1 MNANDFLT
9 MNGFSDLY
17 SNLGRG
23 ASFAAAFS
31 RRPHDLGS
39 QGACDIIALEDHLE
53 DGMEPVSLNIG
64 IEEEYQIID
73 PATRELRSYVQRFLE
88 RGNVVLPDQVRPE
101 FLQSQVE
108 AGTRICRDVAE
119 ARQELIRVRRSI
131 CKMAER
137 EGLWVAAAGTHPFS
151 SWARQEVSP
160 FGRYPELVRFLQDV
174 GRRLLIFGMHIHIGI
189 EDRDLLID
197 VMNQIRYFLPHL
209 LALSTSSPF
218 WHGRDTGLKSYRSV
232 VFESLPR
239 TGIPLQFISYADYRH
254 YVDVLLSTHS
264 LDEPTHIWWDVR
276 PSEKF
281 PTLEIRIPDMCTQV
295 DETLC
300 LVALVQAIIAKLVR
314 LRRANQSWR
323 IYRKNLLDENKW
335 RAVRYGIY
343 GNLIDLG
350 KAQEA
355 PYADLMAEILA
366 WIDDVVDELGSRAE
380 VEYVDRILS
389 RGASAD
395 RQIEVY
401 RRAGHFEAV
410 VDHVVEETRSG
421 LT

>member
-1 MNANDFLT
+1 MHS
-9 MNGFSDLY
+9 G
-17 SNLGRG
+17 LGATQR
-23 ASFAAAFS
+23 
-31 RRPHDLGS
+31 
-39 QGACDIIALEDHLE
+39 CDIIGSDSMFKPTLT
-53 DGMEPVSLNIG
+53 IG

-88 RGNVVLPDQVRPE
+88 QGQTVLPDQIRPE

-108 AGTRICRDVAE
+108 AGTRICHNIRE
-119 ARQELIRVRRSI
+119 ARHELIRMRRSI
-131 CKMAER
+131 WELAER

-160 FGRYPELVRFLQDV
+160 FGRYPELARFLQDV

-189 EDRDLLID
+189 EDRELLID
-197 VMNQIRYFLPHL
+197 VMNQLRYFLPHV

-239 TGIPLQFISYADYRH
+239 TGIPQQFSAYADYRS
-254 YVDVLLSTHS
+254 YVDTLLATGSIA
-264 LDEPTHIWWDVR
+264 EPTHIWWDVR

-281 PTLEIRIPDMCTQV
+281 PTLEVRIPDMCTRI

-300 LVALVQAIIAKLVR
+300 LAALVQAIVAKLVR
-314 LRRANQSWR
+314 LRRANQTWR

-335 RAVRYGIY
+335 RAVRYGIE
-343 GNLIDLG
+343 GKLIDFGRTSEVPLP
-350 KAQEA
+350 ALIQE
-355 PYADLMAEILA
+355 LLE
-366 WIDDVVDELGSRAE
+366 WIDDVLDELDVRTE
-380 VEYVDRILS
+380 VEYAHIILS
-389 RGASAD
+389 QGTSAD
-395 RQIEVY
+395 RQLAVY
-401 RRAGHFEAV
+401 HRTEDLRAV
-410 VDHVVEETRSG
+410 VDHVVKETQDG